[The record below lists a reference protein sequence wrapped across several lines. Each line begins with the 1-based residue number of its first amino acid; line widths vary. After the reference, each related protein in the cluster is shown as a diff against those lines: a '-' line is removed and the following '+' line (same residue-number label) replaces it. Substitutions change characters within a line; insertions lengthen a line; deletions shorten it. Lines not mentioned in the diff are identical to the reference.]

1 MSKIRY
7 VRSREIRSNPA
18 ILWKENET
26 IITSNGKPKAIVIR
40 IENDIESTLAAFRQV
55 KAMRA
60 VEKMR
65 LISKQKGL
73 DKISDKEIDKV
84 IDEEQGEGSC

>member
-73 DKISDKEIDKV
+73 DKISDEEIDKV
-84 IDEEQGEGSC
+84 IDEERGEGSC